1 MNRYARD
8 ISPAQW
14 KALVAALLGWM
25 LDGMD
30 IMLYAF
36 ALGPIREEFGLNAA
50 QAGGLASATLVSS
63 AFGGVFFGWLA
74 DRIGRARS
82 LVYSILTYSIFT
94 ALTATSRSV
103 AELVVWRTLVG
114 IGLGGEW
121 SAGSVLVSET
131 WPAAHRGKAIGF
143 MQSGWAIGY
152 ILAALCAALVIPG
165 FGWRALFVIGI
176 VPAFLTVW
184 IRSQVREPEIWL
196 ALRGAGSTGDVAVRR
211 RAPLREILQ
220 PPYLSRAVVATLTA
234 TSVLF
239 AYWGLFTWIPSFLAA
254 PVEHGG
260 AGLGIVRS
268 TGWIVTMQIG
278 AFFGYTLFGFG
289 SDRFGRRPMF
299 IAFLLGAALLVP
311 VYSLLGRNEG
321 VLLALGPFV
330 GFFGHGYFS
339 VFGSM
344 LAELFPTR
352 IRALAQGLAYNSGRA
367 VSALAPFT
375 IGALA
380 DAWGFGVALAGTSA
394 FFLLGAGLV
403 LLLPETR
410 AADLRGETVE
420 TMRGSG

>member
-1 MNRYARD
+1 
-8 ISPAQW
+8 
-14 KALVAALLGWM
+14 
-25 LDGMD
+25 
-30 IMLYAF
+30 
-36 ALGPIREEFGLNAA
+36 
-50 QAGGLASATLVSS
+50 
-63 AFGGVFFGWLA
+63 
-74 DRIGRARS
+74 
-82 LVYSILTYSIFT
+82 
-94 ALTATSRSV
+94 
-103 AELVVWRTLVG
+103 
-114 IGLGGEW
+114 
-121 SAGSVLVSET
+121 
-131 WPAAHRGKAIGF
+131 
-143 MQSGWAIGY
+143 
-152 ILAALCAALVIPG
+152 
-165 FGWRALFVIGI
+165 
-176 VPAFLTVW
+176 
-184 IRSQVREPEIWL
+184 
-196 ALRGAGSTGDVAVRR
+196 
-211 RAPLREILQ
+211 
-220 PPYLSRAVVATLTA
+220 
-234 TSVLF
+234 
-239 AYWGLFTWIPSFLAA
+239 
-254 PVEHGG
+254 
-260 AGLGIVRS
+260 
-268 TGWIVTMQIG
+268 
-278 AFFGYTLFGFG
+278 
-289 SDRFGRRPMF
+289 MF